1 MLNGRLNRFNNYINY
16 LTAPRSFSP
25 FKNKVKNI
33 KLYHTHLFRRSY
45 FLSRHDI
52 KTYRYATLKTGLC
65 FMNQSRLLPVAKF
78 TRRNISI
85 RYSWSTVTTVFKNQ
99 RSYNLFKE
107 WYVYI
112 LLLFPKLNYS
122 NFKYYWA
129 SDFFRPYI
137 YTRSYFYTN
146 YTRFFLNQ
154 RLVSQPVLLL
164 YNKTTPGNLYSNYLH
179 VYRSFFITKPTNYM
193 KLNRGIL
200 FYVYPKF
207 KSRSYFVRHIMSLH
221 KFVNV
226 SLLK

>member
-1 MLNGRLNRFNNYINY
+1 MLNQRLNRFNNYINY
-16 LTAPRSFSP
+16 LTSPRSFSP

-33 KLYHTHLFRRSY
+33 KLNHFFLFRRSY
-45 FLSRHDI
+45 FISKHVI
-52 KTYRYATLKTGLC
+52 KTYRYDNLQRTDY
-65 FMNQSRLLPVAKF
+65 FMSQNPLYPVPKL
-78 TRRNISI
+78 TRRNLST
-85 RYSWSTVTTVFKNQ
+85 RYNWATTTVIFKNH
-99 RSYNLFKE
+99 RYTSLFKE
-107 WYVYI
+107 WYAYM
-112 LLLFPKLNYS
+112 LLVFPKLNYS

-164 YNKTTPGNLYSNYLH
+164 YNKTTKGNLYSNYLH
-179 VYRSFFITKPTNYM
+179 VYRGLFITKPTNYL

-200 FYVYPKF
+200 FYIYPKF
-207 KSRSYFVRHIMSLH
+207 KSRSYFVRHIASLH
-221 KFVNV
+221 KFVNI